1 MVEPFTHGQH
11 LGPPAFDVEAQKPY
25 TQVLWIC
32 RPYNTGS
39 RPFGGIF
46 DIAGKEARLS
56 ELERQINDPRL
67 WDDPAHARKV
77 SQESARLRKVVDGFK
92 RLQSDLEGLLELW
105 PELSPQEQEEMQ
117 PELERAGKELD
128 ELYHQTL
135 LSFPYAENAAIVTIK
150 PGAGGTEA
158 CDWAQMLYRMYT
170 RFAERHGF
178 TLELID
184 LEPGAEAGIDYA
196 QFIVRGENAFGLMSP
211 EAGVHR
217 LVRPS
222 PFNAQ
227 GKRQTSFAAVE
238 VMPEVDESVD
248 IQIAPEDLRIDVMR
262 SQGKGGQ
269 GVNTTDSAVR
279 VVHLPTG
286 IIVKCQVTRSQQK
299 NKEMAM
305 NILRSKLF
313 EIEYKKKQEEL
324 ARLKGESRPIEWG
337 SQIRSYVLDKQYI
350 KDHRT
355 GEMRHDPE
363 NVLDGDLESLIW
375 AGLEWK
381 AGRRETVASTEDE

>member
-1 MVEPFTHGQH
+1 
-11 LGPPAFDVEAQKPY
+11 
-25 TQVLWIC
+25 
-32 RPYNTGS
+32 
-39 RPFGGIF
+39 
-46 DIAGKEARLS
+46 
-56 ELERQINDPRL
+56 
-67 WDDPAHARKV
+67 V
-77 SQESARLRKVVDGFK
+77 SQEAARLRKAVNGYR
-92 RLQSDLEGLLELW
+92 RLESDLQGLLELW
-105 PELSPQEQEEMQ
+105 PEMSAEEREQMQ
-117 PELERAGKELD
+117 PELERTGKELED
-128 ELYHQTL
+128 LYHQTL

-158 CDWAQMLYRMYT
+158 CDWANMLYRMYT
-170 RFAERHGF
+170 RFAERNGF
-178 TLELID
+178 NLEVID
-184 LEPGAEAGIDYA
+184 VEPGAEAGIDYA
-196 QFIVRGENAFGLMSP
+196 QFIVRGENAFGLISP

-227 GKRQTSFAAVE
+227 GKRQTSFAALE
-238 VMPEVDESVD
+238 VMPEVDESVEVNID
-248 IQIAPEDLRIDVMR
+248 PDDLRIDVMR

-279 VVHLPTG
+279 VMHIPTG
-286 IIVKCQVTRSQQK
+286 LFVKCQVTRSQQK
-299 NKEMAM
+299 NKEMAL

-355 GEMRHDPE
+355 GEMRHDPD

-381 AGRRETVASTEDE
+381 AGRREAVAAGDDE

>member
-1 MVEPFTHGQH
+1 MP
-11 LGPPAFDVEAQKPY
+11 
-25 TQVLWIC
+25 
-32 RPYNTGS
+32 S
-39 RPFGGIF
+39 GGIF
-46 DIAGKEARLS
+46 DIAGKENRLKALELKLNDPNLWNNPAEARL
-56 ELERQINDPRL
+56 I
-67 WDDPAHARKV
+67 
-77 SQESARLRKVVDGFK
+77 SQESTRLRRTVEGYR
-92 RLQSDLEGLLELW
+92 RLESDLQGLLELW
-105 PELSPQEQEEMQ
+105 PEMSAEEREQMQ
-117 PELERAGKELD
+117 PELEAAARQLE

-158 CDWAQMLYRMYT
+158 CDWAEMLLRMYT
-170 RFAERHGF
+170 RFAERKGF
-178 TLELID
+178 SVEMID

-196 QFIVRGENAFGLMSP
+196 QFIVRGENAYGLLSP

-227 GKRQTSFAAVE
+227 GKRQTSFAALE
-238 VMPEVDESVD
+238 VMPEVDDSVD
-248 IQIAPEDLRIDVMR
+248 VQINPEDLRIDVMR

-279 VVHLPTG
+279 VVHIPTG
-286 IIVKCQVTRSQQK
+286 IYVKCQITRSQQK
-299 NKEMAM
+299 NKEMAL

-313 EIEYKKKQEEL
+313 EIGWKKKQEEL

-355 GEMRHDPE
+355 GEMRHDPDQ
-363 NVLDGDLESLIW
+363 VLDGDLESLIW

-381 AGRRETVASTEDE
+381 AGRRETAAVGDDE

>member
-1 MVEPFTHGQH
+1 M
-11 LGPPAFDVEAQKPY
+11 DSY
-25 TQVLWIC
+25 
-32 RPYNTGS
+32 
-39 RPFGGIF
+39 
-46 DIAGKEARLS
+46 
-56 ELERQINDPRL
+56 
-67 WDDPAHARKV
+67 
-77 SQESARLRKVVDGFK
+77 K
-92 RLQSDLEGLLELW
+92 RLESDLQGLLELW
-105 PELSPQEQEEMQ
+105 PDLNALEREQLQ
-117 PELERAGKELD
+117 PELERAGREL
-128 ELYHQTL
+128 EEIYHQTL

-158 CDWAQMLYRMYT
+158 CDWANMLYRMYT

-178 TLELID
+178 TLELVD

-196 QFIVRGENAFGLMSP
+196 QFIVRGENAFGLISP

-227 GKRQTSFAAVE
+227 GKRQTSFAALE
-238 VMPEVDESVD
+238 VMPEVDESVN

-324 ARLKGESRPIEWG
+324 ARLRGEARPIEWG

-363 NVLDGDLESLIW
+363 NVLDGDLENLIW

-381 AGRRETVASTEDE
+381 TGRRETVASTEDE

>member
-1 MVEPFTHGQH
+1 MDLDTLKHR
-11 LGPPAFDVEAQKPY
+11 LEALRGY
-25 TQVLWIC
+25 L
-32 RPYNTGS
+32 
-39 RPFGGIF
+39 

-56 ELERQINDPRL
+56 ELEQQIGDPTLWNDP
-67 WDDPAHARKV
+67 ANARKI
-77 SQESARLRKVVDGFK
+77 SQESARLRKVVESYK
-92 RLQSDLEGLLELW
+92 RLESDLQGLLELW
-105 PELSPQEQEEMQ
+105 PEMSALEREQMQ
-117 PELERAGKELD
+117 PELEAAGRELE

-158 CDWAQMLYRMYT
+158 CDWANMLYRMYT

-196 QFIVRGENAFGLMSP
+196 QFIVRGENAFGLISP

-227 GKRQTSFAAVE
+227 GKRQTSFAALE

-279 VVHLPTG
+279 VVHMPTG

-299 NKEMAM
+299 NKEIAM

-324 ARLKGESRPIEWG
+324 ARLRGEARPIEWG

-363 NVLDGDLESLIW
+363 NVLDGDLENLIW

-381 AGRRETVASTEDE
+381 AGRRETVASADEE

>member
-1 MVEPFTHGQH
+1 M
-11 LGPPAFDVEAQKPY
+11 
-25 TQVLWIC
+25 
-32 RPYNTGS
+32 
-39 RPFGGIF
+39 
-46 DIAGKEARLS
+46 S
-56 ELERQINDPRL
+56 ELEQQVNDPTL
-67 WDDPAHARKV
+67 WSDQTRARKV
-77 SQESARLRKVVDGFK
+77 SQESARLRKVVDSYK
-92 RLQSDLEGLLELW
+92 RLESDLQGLLELW
-105 PELSPQEQEEMQ
+105 PEMNALEREQMQ
-117 PELERAGKELD
+117 PELDQTGKELED
-128 ELYHQTL
+128 LYHQTL

-158 CDWAQMLYRMYT
+158 CDWANMLYRMYT

-178 TLELID
+178 TLELVD
-184 LEPGAEAGIDYA
+184 LEAGAEAGIDHA
-196 QFIVRGENAFGLMSP
+196 QFIVRGENAFGLISP

-227 GKRQTSFAAVE
+227 GKRQTSFAALE
-238 VMPEVDESVD
+238 VMPEVDESVN
-248 IQIAPEDLRIDVMR
+248 IQIDPEELRIDVMR

-286 IIVKCQVTRSQQK
+286 ISVKCQVTRSQQK

-305 NILRSKLF
+305 NILRSRLF

-324 ARLKGESRPIEWG
+324 ARLRGEARPIEWG

-381 AGRRETVASTEDE
+381 AGRRQAVVGTDED

>member
-1 MVEPFTHGQH
+1 M
-11 LGPPAFDVEAQKPY
+11 
-25 TQVLWIC
+25 
-32 RPYNTGS
+32 
-39 RPFGGIF
+39 
-46 DIAGKEARLS
+46 
-56 ELERQINDPRL
+56 
-67 WDDPAHARKV
+67 RK
-77 SQESARLRKVVDGFK
+77 AVDGFK
-92 RLQSDLEGLLELW
+92 RLESDLQGMLELW
-105 PELSPQEQEEMQ
+105 PDMSADERAEMQ
-117 PELERAGKELD
+117 GELEGLGTQLED
-128 ELYHQTL
+128 LYHQTL

-158 CDWAQMLYRMYT
+158 CDWASMLFRMYT
-170 RFAERHGF
+170 RFTERNKLN
-178 TLELID
+178 LEPID
-184 LEPGAEAGIDYA
+184 VEPGAEAGLDYA

-227 GKRQTSFAAVE
+227 GKRQTSFAALE
-238 VMPEVDESVD
+238 IMPEVDESVD
-248 IQIAPEDLRIDVMR
+248 VQLNPADLRIDVMR
-262 SQGKGGQ
+262 SQGSGGQ

-279 VVHLPTG
+279 VTHLPTG
-286 IIVKCQVTRSQQK
+286 LYVKCQVTRSQQK

-324 ARLKGESRPIEWG
+324 ARLKGESRPNEWG

-355 GEMRHDPE
+355 GEMRHDPDL
-363 NVLDGDLESLIW
+363 VLDGDLESLIW

-381 AGRRETVASTEDE
+381 AGRRETVVSADDE

>member
-1 MVEPFTHGQH
+1 MAFC
-11 LGPPAFDVEAQKPY
+11 LGCSILGG
-25 TQVLWIC
+25 LWIC
-32 RPYNTGS
+32 Q
-39 RPFGGIF
+39 PFSTDSTPSGGIF
-46 DIAGKEARLS
+46 DISGKESRLR
-56 ELERQINDPRL
+56 ELEVKLNDPHL
-67 WDDPAHARKV
+67 WDNPTEARAI
-77 SQESARLRKVVDGFK
+77 SQEATRLRKAVENYR
-92 RLQSDLEGLLELW
+92 RLESDLQGLLELW
-105 PELSPQEQEEMQ
+105 PELSAEERAQMQ
-117 PELERAGKELD
+117 PDLDRAGRELED
-128 ELYHQTL
+128 LYHETL

-178 TLELID
+178 KVEVVD
-184 LEPGAEAGIDYA
+184 VEPGAEAGIDLA
-196 QFIVRGENAFGLMSP
+196 QFIVRGEYAYGLLSV

-227 GKRQTSFAAVE
+227 GKRQTSFAALE
-238 VMPEVDESVD
+238 VMPEVDESVEVE
-248 IQIAPEDLRIDVMR
+248 INPEDLRIDVMR

-286 IIVKCQVTRSQQK
+286 IMVKCQITRSQQK
-299 NKEMAM
+299 NKELAM

-313 EIEYKKKQEEL
+313 EIEWKKKQEEL
-324 ARLKGESRPIEWG
+324 ARLKGESRPNEWG
-337 SQIRSYVLDKQYI
+337 SQIRSYVLDKQYV

-363 NVLDGDLESLIW
+363 NVLDGDLENLVW

-381 AGRRETVASTEDE
+381 AGRRETVAAGDED

>member
-1 MVEPFTHGQH
+1 M
-11 LGPPAFDVEAQKPY
+11 DSY
-25 TQVLWIC
+25 
-32 RPYNTGS
+32 
-39 RPFGGIF
+39 
-46 DIAGKEARLS
+46 
-56 ELERQINDPRL
+56 
-67 WDDPAHARKV
+67 
-77 SQESARLRKVVDGFK
+77 K
-92 RLQSDLEGLLELW
+92 RLESDLQGLLELW
-105 PELSPQEQEEMQ
+105 PEMNALEREQMQ
-117 PELERAGKELD
+117 PELGAAGQELED
-128 ELYHQTL
+128 LYHQTL

-158 CDWAQMLYRMYT
+158 CDWANMLYRMYT

-196 QFIVRGENAFGLMSP
+196 QFIVRGENAFGLISP

-227 GKRQTSFAAVE
+227 GKRQTSFAALE

-324 ARLKGESRPIEWG
+324 ARLRGEARPIEWG

-363 NVLDGDLESLIW
+363 NVLDGDLENLIW

-381 AGRRETVASTEDE
+381 AGRREAVASVDEE

>member
-1 MVEPFTHGQH
+1 M
-11 LGPPAFDVEAQKPY
+11 
-25 TQVLWIC
+25 
-32 RPYNTGS
+32 
-39 RPFGGIF
+39 
-46 DIAGKEARLS
+46 
-56 ELERQINDPRL
+56 
-67 WDDPAHARKV
+67 
-77 SQESARLRKVVDGFK
+77 SQEAARLRKAVNGYR
-92 RLQSDLEGLLELW
+92 RLESDLQGLLELW
-105 PELSPQEQEEMQ
+105 PEMSAEEREQMQ
-117 PELERAGKELD
+117 PELERTGKELED
-128 ELYHQTL
+128 LYHQTL

-158 CDWAQMLYRMYT
+158 CDWANMLYRMYT
-170 RFAERHGF
+170 RFAERNGF
-178 TLELID
+178 NLEVID
-184 LEPGAEAGIDYA
+184 VEPGAEAGIDYA
-196 QFIVRGENAFGLMSP
+196 QFIVRGENAFGLISP

-227 GKRQTSFAAVE
+227 GKRQTSFAALE
-238 VMPEVDESVD
+238 VMPEVDESVEVNID
-248 IQIAPEDLRIDVMR
+248 PDDLRIDVMR

-279 VVHLPTG
+279 VMHIPTG
-286 IIVKCQVTRSQQK
+286 LFVKCQVTRSQQK
-299 NKEMAM
+299 NKEMAL

-355 GEMRHDPE
+355 GEMRHDPD

-381 AGRRETVASTEDE
+381 AGRREAVAAGDDE

>member
-1 MVEPFTHGQH
+1 MDLPTLERR
-11 LGPPAFDVEAQKPY
+11 LEALRGY
-25 TQVLWIC
+25 L
-32 RPYNTGS
+32 
-39 RPFGGIF
+39 
-46 DIAGKEARLS
+46 DIPGKEARLK
-56 ELERQINDPRL
+56 ELEQHLNDPQL
-67 WDDPAHARKV
+67 WNDPAQARKI
-77 SQESARLRKVVDGFK
+77 SQESARLRKVVDGFR
-92 RLQSDLEGLLELW
+92 RLESDLQGLLELW
-105 PELSPQEQEEMQ
+105 PEMSAEERTEMQ
-117 PELERAGKELD
+117 PELERAGRELE

-170 RFAERHGF
+170 RFAERKGF
-178 TLELID
+178 SVELVD
-184 LEPGAEAGIDYA
+184 LEPGAEAGIDHA
-196 QFIVRGENAFGLMSP
+196 QFIVRGENAFGLLSP

-227 GKRQTSFAAVE
+227 GKRQTSFAALE

-248 IQIAPEDLRIDVMR
+248 IQINPEDLRIDVMR

-286 IIVKCQVTRSQQK
+286 LFVKCQITRSQQK
-299 NKEMAM
+299 NKELAL

-324 ARLKGESRPIEWG
+324 ARLRGEARPIEWG
-337 SQIRSYVLDKQYI
+337 SQIRSYVLDKQYV

-381 AGRRETVASTEDE
+381 AGRREAVASGEEE

>member
-1 MVEPFTHGQH
+1 MP
-11 LGPPAFDVEAQKPY
+11 
-25 TQVLWIC
+25 
-32 RPYNTGS
+32 S
-39 RPFGGIF
+39 GGIF
-46 DIAGKEARLS
+46 DIAGKERRLK
-56 ELERQINDPRL
+56 ELELKLGDPNL
-67 WDDPAHARKV
+67 WNNPAEARAV
-77 SQESARLRKVVDGFK
+77 SQESTRLRRVVESYR
-92 RLQSDLEGLLELW
+92 RLESDLQGLLELW
-105 PELSPQEQEEMQ
+105 PEMSAEEREQMQ
-117 PELERAGKELD
+117 PELEAAARELE

-158 CDWAQMLYRMYT
+158 CDWAEMLLRMYT
-170 RFAERHGF
+170 RFAERKGF
-178 TLELID
+178 SVEMID

-196 QFIVRGENAFGLMSP
+196 QFIVRGENAYGLLSP

-227 GKRQTSFAAVE
+227 GKRQTSFAALE

-248 IQIAPEDLRIDVMR
+248 VQINPEDLRIDVMR

-313 EIEYKKKQEEL
+313 EIEFKKKQEEL
-324 ARLKGESRPIEWG
+324 ARLRGESRPIEWG
-337 SQIRSYVLDKQYI
+337 SQIRSYVLDKQYV

-355 GEMRHDPE
+355 GEMRHDPDQ
-363 NVLDGDLESLIW
+363 VLDGDLESLIW

-381 AGRRETVASTEDE
+381 AGRRETVAVGDDD

>member
-1 MVEPFTHGQH
+1 
-11 LGPPAFDVEAQKPY
+11 
-25 TQVLWIC
+25 VLWIY
-32 RPYNTGS
+32 RPYNTDS
-39 RPFGGIF
+39 RPYGGIF
-46 DIAGKEARLS
+46 DIAGKEVRLD
-56 ELERQINDPRL
+56 ELDKLINEPNFWNDS
-67 WDDPAHARKV
+67 ANARKV
-77 SQESARLRKVVDGFK
+77 SQESARLRKSVDGFK
-92 RLQSDLEGLLELW
+92 RLESDLQGLLELW
-105 PELSPQEQEEMQ
+105 PEMSAAERADMQEE
-117 PELERAGKELD
+117 LESLGSQLEA
-128 ELYHQTL
+128 LYHDTL

-158 CDWAQMLYRMYT
+158 CDWANILYRMYT

-178 TLELID
+178 TLEPID
-184 LEPGAEAGIDYA
+184 VEPGAEAGLDYA

-222 PFNAQ
+222 PFNSQ
-227 GKRQTSFAAVE
+227 GKRQTSFAALE
-238 VMPEVDESVD
+238 IMPEVDESVHVE
-248 IQIAPEDLRIDVMR
+248 INPSDLRIDVMR
-262 SQGKGGQ
+262 SQGSGGQ

-279 VVHLPTG
+279 VTHLPTG
-286 IIVKCQVTRSQQK
+286 LYVKCQITRSQQK
-299 NKEMAM
+299 NKELAM

-324 ARLKGESRPIEWG
+324 ARLKGESRPNEWG

-355 GEMRHDPE
+355 GEMRHDPDL
-363 NVLDGDLESLIW
+363 VLDGDLETLIW

-381 AGRRETVASTEDE
+381 TGRRETAAAGDDE

>member
-1 MVEPFTHGQH
+1 MS
-11 LGPPAFDVEAQKPY
+11 A
-25 TQVLWIC
+25 
-32 RPYNTGS
+32 
-39 RPFGGIF
+39 
-46 DIAGKEARLS
+46 
-56 ELERQINDPRL
+56 LER
-67 WDDPAHARKV
+67 
-77 SQESARLRKVVDGFK
+77 
-92 RLQSDLEGLLELW
+92 
-105 PELSPQEQEEMQ
+105 EQMQ
-117 PELERAGKELD
+117 PELERAGQELED
-128 ELYHQTL
+128 LYHQTL

-158 CDWAQMLYRMYT
+158 CDWANMLYRMYT

-196 QFIVRGENAFGLMSP
+196 QFIVRGENAFGLISP

-227 GKRQTSFAAVE
+227 GKRQTSFAALE
-238 VMPEVDESVD
+238 VMPEVDESVN

-324 ARLKGESRPIEWG
+324 ARLRGEARPIEWG

-363 NVLDGDLESLIW
+363 NVLDGDLENLIW

>member
-1 MVEPFTHGQH
+1 MV
-11 LGPPAFDVEAQKPY
+11 DSY
-25 TQVLWIC
+25 
-32 RPYNTGS
+32 R
-39 RPFGGIF
+39 
-46 DIAGKEARLS
+46 RL
-56 ELERQINDPRL
+56 E
-67 WDDPAHARKV
+67 
-77 SQESARLRKVVDGFK
+77 
-92 RLQSDLEGLLELW
+92 SDLQGLLELW
-105 PELSPQEQEEMQ
+105 PEMSALEREQLQ
-117 PELERAGKELD
+117 PELKQAEQELE

-135 LSFPYAENAAIVTIK
+135 LSFPHAENAAIVTIK

-158 CDWAQMLYRMYT
+158 CDWASMLYRMYT

-178 TLELID
+178 TLELVD
-184 LEPGAEAGIDYA
+184 LEPGAEAGIDHA
-196 QFIVRGENAFGLMSP
+196 QFIVRGENAFGLISP

-227 GKRQTSFAAVE
+227 GKRQTSFAALE

-248 IQIAPEDLRIDVMR
+248 VQINPEDLRIDVMR

-286 IIVKCQVTRSQQK
+286 ITVKCQVTRSQQK

-305 NILRSKLF
+305 NILRSRLF

-324 ARLKGESRPIEWG
+324 ARLRGEARPIEWG

-381 AGRRETVASTEDE
+381 AGRRQTVAVGDED

>member
-1 MVEPFTHGQH
+1 
-11 LGPPAFDVEAQKPY
+11 
-25 TQVLWIC
+25 
-32 RPYNTGS
+32 
-39 RPFGGIF
+39 
-46 DIAGKEARLS
+46 
-56 ELERQINDPRL
+56 
-67 WDDPAHARKV
+67 
-77 SQESARLRKVVDGFK
+77 
-92 RLQSDLEGLLELW
+92 LLELW
-105 PELSPQEQEEMQ
+105 PELDAAEREQMQ
-117 PELERAGKELD
+117 SELD
-128 ELYHQTL
+128 RAALETEELYHQTL
-135 LSFPYAENAAIVTIK
+135 LSFPHAENAAIVTIK

-158 CDWAQMLYRMYT
+158 CDWANMLYRMYT

-178 TLELID
+178 SLEIID
-184 LEPGAEAGIDYA
+184 VEPGAEAGIDYA

-227 GKRQTSFAAVE
+227 GKRQTSFAALE
-238 VMPEVDESVD
+238 IMPEVDESVEVNID
-248 IQIAPEDLRIDVMR
+248 PEDLRIDVMR

-279 VVHLPTG
+279 ITHLPTG
-286 IIVKCQVTRSQQK
+286 LYVKCQVTRSQQK

-324 ARLKGESRPIEWG
+324 AKLKGESRPIEWG

-355 GEMRHDPE
+355 GEMRHDPD

-381 AGRRETVASTEDE
+381 TGRREAVAVADDE

>member
-1 MVEPFTHGQH
+1 M
-11 LGPPAFDVEAQKPY
+11 
-25 TQVLWIC
+25 
-32 RPYNTGS
+32 
-39 RPFGGIF
+39 
-46 DIAGKEARLS
+46 
-56 ELERQINDPRL
+56 
-67 WDDPAHARKV
+67 RK
-77 SQESARLRKVVDGFK
+77 AVDGYR
-92 RLQSDLEGLLELW
+92 RLESDLQGLLELW
-105 PELSPQEQEEMQ
+105 PEMSAPERAEMQ
-117 PELERAGKELD
+117 GELDRAGSELD
-128 ELYHQTL
+128 DLYHQTL
-135 LSFPYAENAAIVTIK
+135 LSFAYAENAAILTLK

-158 CDWAQMLYRMYT
+158 CDWAEMLYRMYT

-178 TLELID
+178 SIEIID

-196 QFIVRGENAFGLMSP
+196 QFILRGENAYGLLSP

-222 PFNAQ
+222 PYNSQ
-227 GKRQTSFAAVE
+227 GKRQTSFAALE
-238 VMPEVDESVD
+238 LMPEVDESVHVD
-248 IQIAPEDLRIDVMR
+248 INPEDLRIDVMR
-262 SQGKGGQ
+262 AQGKGGQ

-279 VVHLPTG
+279 VTHLPTG
-286 IIVKCQVTRSQQK
+286 LYVKCQVTRSQQK

-324 ARLKGESRPIEWG
+324 ARLRGESRPNEWG

-381 AGRRETVASTEDE
+381 AGRRETVAVGDDE

>member
-1 MVEPFTHGQH
+1 MP
-11 LGPPAFDVEAQKPY
+11 LAFY
-25 TQVLWIC
+25 TQWVMDLETLQH
-32 RPYNTGS
+32 RLDALRGYL
-39 RPFGGIF
+39 
-46 DIAGKEARLS
+46 DIAGKESRLR
-56 ELERQINDPRL
+56 ELEVKLNDPHL
-67 WDDPAHARKV
+67 WDNPTEAKAI
-77 SQESARLRKVVDGFK
+77 SQEATRLRKAVENYR
-92 RLQSDLEGLLELW
+92 RLESDLQGLLELW
-105 PELSPQEQEEMQ
+105 PELSAEERAQMQ
-117 PELERAGKELD
+117 PELDKAGRELED
-128 ELYHQTL
+128 LYHQTL

-158 CDWAQMLYRMYT
+158 CDWAEMLYRMYT

-178 TLELID
+178 KVEVVD
-184 LEPGAEAGIDYA
+184 VEPGAEAGIDLA
-196 QFIVRGENAFGLMSP
+196 QFIVRGEYAYGLLSA

-227 GKRQTSFAAVE
+227 GKRQTSFAALE
-238 VMPEVDESVD
+238 VMPEVDESVEVA
-248 IQIAPEDLRIDVMR
+248 INPEDLRIDVMR

-286 IIVKCQVTRSQQK
+286 IMVKCQITRSQQK
-299 NKEMAM
+299 NKELAM

-313 EIEYKKKQEEL
+313 EIEWKKKQEEL
-324 ARLKGESRPIEWG
+324 ARLKGESRPNEWG
-337 SQIRSYVLDKQYI
+337 SQIRSYVLDKQYV

-363 NVLDGDLESLIW
+363 NVLDGDLENLVW

-381 AGRRETVASTEDE
+381 AGRRETVAVGDEE

>member
-1 MVEPFTHGQH
+1 MRRVTEN
-11 LGPPAFDVEAQKPY
+11 Y
-25 TQVLWIC
+25 
-32 RPYNTGS
+32 R
-39 RPFGGIF
+39 
-46 DIAGKEARLS
+46 RL
-56 ELERQINDPRL
+56 E
-67 WDDPAHARKV
+67 
-77 SQESARLRKVVDGFK
+77 
-92 RLQSDLEGLLELW
+92 SDLQGILELW
-105 PELSPQEQEEMQ
+105 PELSADERAEMQ
-117 PELERAGKELD
+117 AELD
-128 ELYHQTL
+128 GAAGRLEELYHQTL

-158 CDWAQMLYRMYT
+158 CDWAEMLYRMYT

-178 TLELID
+178 KLELVD
-184 LEPGAEAGIDYA
+184 LEPGAEAGIDIA
-196 QFIVRGENAFGLMSP
+196 QFVVRGENAYGLMSP

-222 PFNAQ
+222 PYNAQ
-227 GKRQTSFAAVE
+227 GKRQTSFAALE
-238 VMPEVDESVD
+238 LMPEIDESVAVD
-248 IQIAPEDLRIDVMR
+248 IDPDDLRIDVMR

-279 VVHLPTG
+279 VTHLPTG
-286 IIVKCQVTRSQQK
+286 LYVKCQVTRSQQK

-313 EIEYKKKQEEL
+313 EIEFRKKQEEL
-324 ARLKGESRPIEWG
+324 ARIKGESRPIEWG

-355 GEMRHDPE
+355 GEMRHDPN
-363 NVLDGDLESLIW
+363 NVLDGDIENLIW

-381 AGRRETVASTEDE
+381 AGRRETVSASDEE

>member
-1 MVEPFTHGQH
+1 V
-11 LGPPAFDVEAQKPY
+11 DSY
-25 TQVLWIC
+25 
-32 RPYNTGS
+32 R
-39 RPFGGIF
+39 
-46 DIAGKEARLS
+46 RL
-56 ELERQINDPRL
+56 E
-67 WDDPAHARKV
+67 
-77 SQESARLRKVVDGFK
+77 
-92 RLQSDLEGLLELW
+92 SDLQGLLELW
-105 PELSPQEQEEMQ
+105 PEMNALEREQMQ
-117 PELERAGKELD
+117 PELERAGQEL
-128 ELYHQTL
+128 EGLYHQTL

-158 CDWAQMLYRMYT
+158 CDWANMLYRMYT

-178 TLELID
+178 SVELID

-196 QFIVRGENAFGLMSP
+196 QLIVRGENAFGLISP

-227 GKRQTSFAAVE
+227 GKRQTSFAALE

-305 NILRSKLF
+305 NVLRSRLF

-324 ARLKGESRPIEWG
+324 ARLRGEARPIEWG

-381 AGRRETVASTEDE
+381 AGRRQTVAVGDED

>member
-1 MVEPFTHGQH
+1 MP
-11 LGPPAFDVEAQKPY
+11 
-25 TQVLWIC
+25 
-32 RPYNTGS
+32 S
-39 RPFGGIF
+39 GGIF
-46 DIAGKEARLS
+46 DIAGKENRLRELELKLNDPNLWSNPAEARL
-56 ELERQINDPRL
+56 I
-67 WDDPAHARKV
+67 
-77 SQESARLRKVVDGFK
+77 SQESTRLRRAVESYR
-92 RLQSDLEGLLELW
+92 RLESDLQGLLELW
-105 PELSPQEQEEMQ
+105 PEMSAEEREQMQ
-117 PELERAGKELD
+117 PELEAAARELE

-158 CDWAQMLYRMYT
+158 CDWAEMLLRMYT
-170 RFAERHGF
+170 RFAERRGF
-178 TLELID
+178 SVEMID

-196 QFIVRGENAFGLMSP
+196 QFIVRGENAYGLLSP

-227 GKRQTSFAAVE
+227 GKRQTSFAALE

-248 IQIAPEDLRIDVMR
+248 VQINPEDLRIDVMR

-279 VVHLPTG
+279 VVHIPTG
-286 IIVKCQVTRSQQK
+286 IYVKCQVTRSQQK
-299 NKEMAM
+299 NKEMAL

-313 EIEYKKKQEEL
+313 EIEWKKKQEEL
-324 ARLKGESRPIEWG
+324 ARLKGETRPIEWG

-355 GEMRHDPE
+355 GEMRHDPDQ
-363 NVLDGDLESLIW
+363 VLDGDLESLIW

-381 AGRRETVASTEDE
+381 AGRRETVAVGEDE

>member
-1 MVEPFTHGQH
+1 MS
-11 LGPPAFDVEAQKPY
+11 A
-25 TQVLWIC
+25 
-32 RPYNTGS
+32 
-39 RPFGGIF
+39 
-46 DIAGKEARLS
+46 
-56 ELERQINDPRL
+56 LER
-67 WDDPAHARKV
+67 
-77 SQESARLRKVVDGFK
+77 
-92 RLQSDLEGLLELW
+92 
-105 PELSPQEQEEMQ
+105 EQMQ
-117 PELERAGKELD
+117 PELEAAGRELED
-128 ELYHQTL
+128 LYHQTL

-158 CDWAQMLYRMYT
+158 CDWANMLYRMYT

-196 QFIVRGENAFGLMSP
+196 QFIVRGENAFGLISP

-227 GKRQTSFAAVE
+227 GKRQTSFAALE

-324 ARLKGESRPIEWG
+324 ARLRGEARPIEWG

-363 NVLDGDLESLIW
+363 NVLDGDLENLIW

-381 AGRRETVASTEDE
+381 AGRRAAVTSADEE

>member
-1 MVEPFTHGQH
+1 MG
-11 LGPPAFDVEAQKPY
+11 A
-25 TQVLWIC
+25 
-32 RPYNTGS
+32 
-39 RPFGGIF
+39 
-46 DIAGKEARLS
+46 
-56 ELERQINDPRL
+56 ELESLGRQ
-67 WDDPAHARKV
+67 
-77 SQESARLRKVVDGFK
+77 
-92 RLQSDLEGLLELW
+92 LE
-105 PELSPQEQEEMQ
+105 
-117 PELERAGKELD
+117 D
-128 ELYHQTL
+128 LYHQTL

-170 RFAERHGF
+170 RFTERKG
-178 TLELID
+178 LSIEIVD
-184 LEPGAEAGIDYA
+184 VEPGAEAGLDYA

-227 GKRQTSFAAVE
+227 GKRQTSFAALE
-238 VMPEVDESVD
+238 VMPEVDESVELN
-248 IQIAPEDLRIDVMR
+248 IKPEDLRIDVMR
-262 SQGKGGQ
+262 SQGSGGQ

-279 VVHLPTG
+279 VVHIPSG

-355 GEMRHDPE
+355 GEMSHNPDQ
-363 NVLDGDLESLIW
+363 VLDGDLTNLIW

-381 AGRRETVASTEDE
+381 TGRRETVASGDDE

>member
-1 MVEPFTHGQH
+1 MDLPTLQH
-11 LGPPAFDVEAQKPY
+11 RLDALRGY
-25 TQVLWIC
+25 L
-32 RPYNTGS
+32 
-39 RPFGGIF
+39 
-46 DIAGKEARLS
+46 DIAGKEDRLK
-56 ELERQINDPRL
+56 ELEHKLNDPNL
-67 WDDPAHARKV
+67 WNNPGEARAV
-77 SQESARLRKVVDGFK
+77 SQESTRLRRAVEGYK
-92 RLQSDLEGLLELW
+92 RLESDLQGLLELW
-105 PELSPQEQEEMQ
+105 PEMSAEEREQMQ
-117 PELERAGKELD
+117 PELEAAARQLE

-158 CDWAQMLYRMYT
+158 CDWAEMLLRMYT
-170 RFAERHGF
+170 RFAERRGF
-178 TLELID
+178 SLETID

-196 QFIVRGENAFGLMSP
+196 QFIVRGENAYGLLSP

-227 GKRQTSFAAVE
+227 GKRQTSFAALE
-238 VMPEVDESVD
+238 IMPEVDESVD
-248 IQIAPEDLRIDVMR
+248 VQINPEDLRIDVMR

-313 EIEYKKKQEEL
+313 EIEWKKKQEEL
-324 ARLKGESRPIEWG
+324 ARLRGEPPPNEWG

-355 GEMRHDPE
+355 GEMRHDPDQ
-363 NVLDGDLESLIW
+363 VLDGDLESLIW

-381 AGRRETVASTEDE
+381 AGRRETVAVGDDE

>member
-1 MVEPFTHGQH
+1 G
-11 LGPPAFDVEAQKPY
+11 
-25 TQVLWIC
+25 
-32 RPYNTGS
+32 
-39 RPFGGIF
+39 
-46 DIAGKEARLS
+46 
-56 ELERQINDPRL
+56 
-67 WDDPAHARKV
+67 
-77 SQESARLRKVVDGFK
+77 
-92 RLQSDLEGLLELW
+92 
-105 PELSPQEQEEMQ
+105 
-117 PELERAGKELD
+117 
-128 ELYHQTL
+128 
-135 LSFPYAENAAIVTIK
+135 FPYAENAAIVTIK

-170 RFAERHGF
+170 RFAERKGF
-178 TLELID
+178 SLELVD
-184 LEPGAEAGIDYA
+184 LEPGAEAGIDQA
-196 QFIVRGENAFGLMSP
+196 QFIVRGENAYGLLSA

-248 IQIAPEDLRIDVMR
+248 VQIAPEDLRIDVMR

-313 EIEYKKKQEEL
+313 EIEWKKKQEEL

-381 AGRRETVASTEDE
+381 AGRREAVASADEE

>member
-1 MVEPFTHGQH
+1 M
-11 LGPPAFDVEAQKPY
+11 DSY
-25 TQVLWIC
+25 
-32 RPYNTGS
+32 
-39 RPFGGIF
+39 
-46 DIAGKEARLS
+46 
-56 ELERQINDPRL
+56 
-67 WDDPAHARKV
+67 
-77 SQESARLRKVVDGFK
+77 K
-92 RLQSDLEGLLELW
+92 RLESDLQGLLELW
-105 PELSPQEQEEMQ
+105 PEMSAIERDQLQ
-117 PELERAGKELD
+117 PELKQAEQELE

-158 CDWAQMLYRMYT
+158 CDWASMLYRMYT
-170 RFAERHGF
+170 RFGERHGF
-178 TLELID
+178 TLELVD
-184 LEPGAEAGIDYA
+184 LEPGAEAGIDHA
-196 QFIVRGENAFGLMSP
+196 QFIVRGENAFGLISP

-227 GKRQTSFAAVE
+227 GKRQTSFAALE

-248 IQIAPEDLRIDVMR
+248 VQINPEDLRIDVMR

-286 IIVKCQVTRSQQK
+286 ITVKCQVTRSQQK

-305 NILRSKLF
+305 NILRSRLF

-324 ARLKGESRPIEWG
+324 ARLRGEARPIEWG

-381 AGRRETVASTEDE
+381 AGRRQTVAVGDDD